1 MYLLQL
7 KGMQCSDVKTLH
19 IKGVPS
25 VNRTYTR
32 GVPFLSNMVYK
43 KIRGANLQAKRDKHC
58 CEML

>member
-7 KGMQCSDVKTLH
+7 KGMQCSDVKTLD

-43 KIRGANLQAKRDKHC
+43 KIRGANLQGQRDKHC